1 MIEAGFFVALLVGG
15 YIFGRIAEQRHMK
28 SIIQREGVNSALPAI
43 ASRHPPTDQP
53 YHQHL
58 VGGSVVIGSDYF
70 KSFMSGLI
78 NIFGGRVTPFETL
91 LDRARREAMLRM
103 KEEAMQRNA
112 AYIFNVKYDT
122 TRIATG
128 KVAAMEVFAYGTAM
142 IPADKQLSSVSLPA

>member
-1 MIEAGFFVALLVGG
+1 MIEGAIFVVLLVSG
-15 YIFGRIAEQRHMK
+15 YFFGRIAEKRHFK
-28 SIIQREGVNSALPAI
+28 SIIKREGVNSVIPAI

-78 NIFGGRVTPFETL
+78 NILGGRVTPFESL

-103 KEEAMQRNA
+103 KEAARQRNA

-122 TRIATG
+122 TRIAMG
-128 KVAAMEVFAYGTAM
+128 KVAAMEVFVYGTAM
-142 IPADKQLSSVSLPA
+142 IPVDAVTH

>member
-1 MIEAGFFVALLVGG
+1 MIEAGFFVVLLVGG
-15 YIFGRIAEQRHMK
+15 YIFGRLAEKRHMK
-28 SIIQREGVNSALPAI
+28 SIIKREAINNALPAI

-103 KEEAMQRNA
+103 KEEARRYNA
-112 AYIFNVKYDT
+112 AYVFNVKYET
-122 TRIATG
+122 TRVATG

-142 IPADKQLSSVSLPA
+142 IPGNRQLSSVISSA